1 MNKYLVLLLLT
12 SCSINPSPAY
22 EKMGGGNM
30 HAGVGYLDSQ
40 KCALMEHTACEWPDD
55 YPGVDD
61 DGAAYKEGQAAADDS
76 DCHEDQ
82 EEGTEPEDPDDDN
95 DT

>member
-30 HAGVGYLDSQ
+30 HAGV
-40 KCALMEHTACEWPDD
+40 DD
-55 YPGVDD
+55 E
-61 DGAAYKEGQAAADDS
+61 GAAYKEGQAAADDA

>member
-12 SCSINPSPAY
+12 SCSTSPSPTY

-30 HAGVGYLDSQ
+30 HAGIAYLQSQ
-40 KCALMEHTACEWPDD
+40 QCALLANKDACEWPDD

-61 DGAAYKEGQAAADDS
+61 EGAAYKEGQAAADDA

-82 EEGTEPEDPDDDN
+82 EEET
-95 DT
+95 